1 MDTWNLLISIG
12 KVFVRVLVFQGN
24 RVLSI
29 GISPLILKKVVLFG
43 YDRFFSFLRMKSA
56 IVDNSEVAY
65 EIKRDTMG

>member
-43 YDRFFSFLRMKSA
+43 YDRFFSFLRMKSV

>member
-1 MDTWNLLISIG
+1 MDTWNLLISID

-43 YDRFFSFLRMKSA
+43 YDRFFSFLRMKSD